1 MIEFEMKATVDS
13 NINQVELHHVITYIL
28 LNGIEGF
35 SIKEMSF
42 KEVEADT
49 GIQRKALMPN
59 KQQNDD
65 EFVGE
70 INIEMK

>member
-1 MIEFEMKATVDS
+1 MKATVDS

-42 KEVEADT
+42 KEIETEVSSRT
-49 GIQRKALMPN
+49 NRT
-59 KQQNDD
+59 KQTNNQSQNDD
-65 EFVGE
+65 DFVGE

>member
-1 MIEFEMKATVDS
+1 MKATVDS

-28 LNGIEGF
+28 LNGIEGL

-42 KEVEADT
+42 KEVEADM
-49 GIQRKALMPN
+49 GIQRKEAIPN
-59 KQQNDD
+59 KRQNDD
-65 EFVGE
+65 DFVGE

>member
-1 MIEFEMKATVDS
+1 MKATVDS

-42 KEVEADT
+42 KEVESDT
-49 GIQRKALMPN
+49 GIQRKSLMPN

>member
-28 LNGIEGF
+28 LNGVEGL

-42 KEVEADT
+42 KEVEPYM
-49 GIQRKALMPN
+49 GIQRKEEIPN
-59 KQQNDD
+59 KHQNDD

>member
-42 KEVEADT
+42 KEVESDT
-49 GIQRKALMPN
+49 GIQRKSLMPN

>member
-1 MIEFEMKATVDS
+1 MKATVDS

-42 KEVEADT
+42 KEIETEVSSCT
-49 GIQRKALMPN
+49 NRTRHTNNQS
-59 KQQNDD
+59 QNDD
-65 EFVGE
+65 DFVGE